1 MTTSPVI
8 KLLGALL
15 GVTFFAVVGMAMANA
30 TPAETH
36 TAKVEMSKTQKVA
49 GLVGVC
55 QVRRCV

>member
-1 MTTSPVI
+1 MTTSPMI

-15 GVTFFAVVGMAMANA
+15 GVTFFAAIGMAMANA
-30 TPAETH
+30 TPAETP
-36 TAKVEMSKTQKVA
+36 TAKVEMTKTEKVA

>member
-1 MTTSPVI
+1 
-8 KLLGALL
+8 
-15 GVTFFAVVGMAMANA
+15 MAMANA